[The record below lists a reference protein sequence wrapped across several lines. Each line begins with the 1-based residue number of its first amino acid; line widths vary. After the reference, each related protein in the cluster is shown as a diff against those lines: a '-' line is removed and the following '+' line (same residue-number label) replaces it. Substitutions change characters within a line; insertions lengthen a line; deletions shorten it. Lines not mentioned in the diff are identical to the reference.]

1 MKTCSILIHIE
12 NNIVPLLND
21 QANNSAYIALQS
33 ITNSITE
40 NKLIKLLKYR
50 AMSQLCVSKEIQPS
64 KPIKVSNTYKINVI
78 K

>member
-1 MKTCSILIHIE
+1 MFHLNTYM

-40 NKLIKLLKYR
+40 KFIKLLKYR

-64 KPIKVSNTYKINVI
+64 KPIKVSNTYIVYVI